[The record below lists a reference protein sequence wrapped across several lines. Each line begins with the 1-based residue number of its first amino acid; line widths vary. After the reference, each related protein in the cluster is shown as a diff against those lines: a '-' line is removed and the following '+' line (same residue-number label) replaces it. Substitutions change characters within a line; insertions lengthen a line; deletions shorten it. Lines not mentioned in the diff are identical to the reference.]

1 MLDLVYSIILWSM
14 GDTFRFRFH
23 QKYCLSFVNIFLFVF
38 GQSDDNRLC
47 VWEHCETA
55 HTRWINNNCTHEHD
69 NIVGRVRRN
78 LHYLAWVQCT
88 CAERSTNWV
97 NVDVELSIMNFFLL
111 SLSIVNFR
119 QILLQWRCFVD
130 RNAEKYKC
138 ARQWFEVPWARI
150 FHKIETELRVSEY
163 DKPI

>member
-69 NIVGRVRRN
+69 NIVGRVRRS

-97 NVDVELSIMNFFLL
+97 NLL
-111 SLSIVNFR
+111 SFRSWIFFCCHFRSWISDKYCCNGDALWIEMPKNINVQDNDSKYLELGYSIKSKLNYV
-119 QILLQWRCFVD
+119 
-130 RNAEKYKC
+130 
-138 ARQWFEVPWARI
+138 
-150 FHKIETELRVSEY
+150 
-163 DKPI
+163 